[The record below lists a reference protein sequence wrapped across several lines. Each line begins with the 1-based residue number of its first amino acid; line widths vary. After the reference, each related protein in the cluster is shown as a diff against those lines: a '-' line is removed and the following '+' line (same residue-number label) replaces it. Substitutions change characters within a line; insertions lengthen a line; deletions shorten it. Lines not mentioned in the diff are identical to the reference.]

1 MLLWADFSPQAGGA
15 ALKSF
20 LACGIR
26 RALWHR
32 WCGRVM
38 GNPEE
43 RLRIGLDKGA
53 NIEGPLPG
61 TGFRIPAAMPTS
73 RDLSGFMQERGASG
87 LPTNRD

>member
-1 MLLWADFSPQAGGA
+1 
-15 ALKSF
+15 
-20 LACGIR
+20 
-26 RALWHR
+26 
-32 WCGRVM
+32 M